1 MAAASL
7 LAVSCDLDKKPL
19 ANLSPDSFFSTRSEL
34 DAFANNF
41 YSIFPAS
48 SIFEEESDLIIKIYG
63 AQNEAYMSR
72 SAEKWVRA
80 LCFNE
85 LGACG

>member
-48 SIFEEESDLIIKIYG
+48 SIFEEESDLIIKID
-63 AQNEAYMSR
+63 
-72 SAEKWVRA
+72 RA
-80 LCFNE
+80 DWMRIGCGTDVQFRVPAADG
-85 LGACG
+85 LGHR